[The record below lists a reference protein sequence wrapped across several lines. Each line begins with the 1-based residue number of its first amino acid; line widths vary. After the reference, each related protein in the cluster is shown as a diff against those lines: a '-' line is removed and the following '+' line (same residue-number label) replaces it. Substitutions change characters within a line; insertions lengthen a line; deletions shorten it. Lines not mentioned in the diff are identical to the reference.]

1 MIPAPERRLLADQ
14 AYDALKSSLQS
25 GKYPPGSF
33 LSERQLAAGLGMSKT
48 PLKSALVRLEQEG
61 FVRISPQQGIVVRE
75 PSVQEIVELFDLRE
89 AIETF
94 AVQRVAGKLTP
105 EQTAQLRANLG
116 EQAKATKARQAGE
129 ATRLDTEFHAL
140 ICGFLNNSEMAQTL
154 ARMRDKLH
162 RLILTN
168 LSRRPERLAT
178 SYREHA
184 AIAASLIRGRGA
196 RAVDLV
202 RRHLEYGRVM
212 LLGGE
217 GPTSTRGPAPAR

>member
-1 MIPAPERRLLADQ
+1 MIPTPARRLLADQ

-33 LSERQLAAGLGMSKT
+33 LSERQLARGLGMSKT

-94 AVQRVAGKLTP
+94 VVQRVAGKLTA
-105 EQTAQLRANLG
+105 EQTAALRQNLR
-116 EQAKATKARQAGE
+116 EQAEAARERRAGE

-140 ICGFLNNSEMAQTL
+140 ICGFLNNGEMSQAL

-168 LSRRPERLAT
+168 LTRRPERLST

-184 AIAASLIRGRGA
+184 ALAASLIRGRGA
-196 RAVDLV
+196 HAADLV
-202 RRHLEYGRVM
+202 RRHLDYGRAM

-217 GPTSTRGPAPAR
+217 ATSIRGPAPAR